1 MKAIWRFELPIVDC
15 PVVDMPRGA
24 RVLNGPPSGRGD
36 PDRIEIWAEVDV
48 QEEAAPRAFRVVGTG
63 GPMPGDCG
71 RFVGTV
77 LTHDGVYV
85 WHLYE
90 ACESA

>member
-1 MKAIWRFELPIVDC
+1 MKAIWRFELPIEDS

-24 RVLNGPPSGRGD
+24 RVLHDPPSGRGD

-48 QEEAAPRAFRVVGTG
+48 REKSEPRAFRVVGTG
-63 GPMPGDCG
+63 NPLPGDCG

-77 LTHDGVYV
+77 LTHGGVYV